1 MKRVLLFV
9 SVNIA
14 VMVTLMVV
22 LNVLLALVGPEVRE
36 SLYRDGIDVFGIGLF
51 SLVFGMG
58 GAFISLLISKPM
70 AKLSTGAQVVDGSE
84 SEDARWLVSTVE
96 RLARAAN
103 VKMPEVAIYRGAPNA
118 FATGA
123 FKNSALVAVSDQ
135 ILAKM
140 SRSELEAVLGHEMSH
155 VVNGDM
161 ITLTLVQG
169 VLNAVVLFL
178 ARIIA
183 YVVDNALGEKRRR
196 GTSGMYFLVMYLMQI
211 LLGLVGVHRGLR
223 ILAPPRIRRRRRQC
237 ASARYA
243 AADDR
248 RPWTSWRIERRAAPG
263 VAQGVRRE
271 RKGAQDEP
279 VRHAS
284 IHRGACGCPAAA
296 ERTPLRHD

>member
-1 MKRVLLFV
+1 MKRIFLFV

-22 LNVLLALVGPEVRE
+22 LNVLLALAGPEVRE
-36 SLYRDGIDVFGIGLF
+36 SLYHDGIDVFGVGLF

-103 VKMPEVAIYRGAPNA
+103 VKTPEVAIYRGAPNA

-196 GTSGMYFLVMYLMQI
+196 GTSGVYFLVMYLMQI
-211 LLGLVGVHRGLR
+211 LLGLVASIVVC
-223 ILAPPRIRRRRRQC
+223 AYSRRREY
-237 ASARYA
+237 AADAGSARLLGTPQPMIA
-243 AADDR
+243 ALGRLGELSGEPLPESLRAFGVSGKAR
-248 RPWTSWRIERRAAPG
+248 KASLFATHPSIEERVAALQQLNG
-263 VAQGVRRE
+263 R
-271 RKGAQDEP
+271 
-279 VRHAS
+279 
-284 IHRGACGCPAAA
+284 
-296 ERTPLRHD
+296 L

>member
-211 LLGLVGVHRGLR
+211 LLGLVASIVVC
-223 ILAPPRIRRRRRQC
+223 AYSRRREY
-237 ASARYA
+237 AADAGSARLLGTPQPMIA
-243 AADDR
+243 ALGRLGELSGEPLPESLRAFGVSGKAR
-248 RPWTSWRIERRAAPG
+248 KTSLFATHPSIEERVAALQQLNG
-263 VAQGVRRE
+263 R
-271 RKGAQDEP
+271 
-279 VRHAS
+279 
-284 IHRGACGCPAAA
+284 
-296 ERTPLRHD
+296 L